1 MGEIGRIQGGN
12 MGKPTFSVFG
22 SAAAWPRA
30 IARLFVGGC
39 VALGAFV
46 GQAVAAP
53 DAAKML
59 TYKPK
64 QEVSITTPTEAELS
78 RCTVD
83 LDKPRGGVGSSWVLK
98 GPDGRLL
105 RRYYSSSGGAVD
117 LYSYYKDGI
126 EVYREIVSPGAKAP
140 DQFRWINAGGS
151 KYGVDLDKDGTIDTW
166 KVISV
171 EEVSQELMKAM
182 ANKDFA
188 RFQALTVSDADLKA
202 LGLSGEMADA
212 IKAKRK
218 DHKARF
224 EATVAKLT
232 KLTTKANWLHVE
244 TPAPDCVLAESTGA
258 KGDIL
263 RYPRGTVLFEA
274 GGASDW
280 FQTGAMIKVGDAW
293 KLIEGPAP
301 GAAPTVDERT
311 ADGGKT
317 MTVDPAV
324 QKLVEALTDLEK
336 KGGNQHIARADL
348 LEKIIAKVKPTERD
362 PWIRQLA
369 DSLSSAAQAEG
380 KATSAGLTRLGS
392 LETQL
397 VKYMP
402 GANLTAYVT
411 FRRLQAEYS
420 ISLSTS
426 DSKKFNDVQKGW
438 LTKLDSFVKAYPKS
452 EDAPDAMLQLG
463 MVCEFLGKE
472 VEAKNW
478 YLALVRA
485 HPDKPQALKGEG
497 AARRLGLEGKTM
509 KLAAPLLTDAGTPY
523 DIDQL
528 RGKLVIVYYW
538 ASWNGNAVED
548 FTKLKAVL
556 DKNKDT
562 ALLCVNLDQTPDEGK
577 AFLTKHRIPGTHI
590 YRPGGLDSK
599 LAAQYGVMVLPSL
612 FLVGKDGK
620 CVNKG
625 VQIGTVEDEVK
636 KALKK

>member
-1 MGEIGRIQGGN
+1 

-22 SAAAWPRA
+22 SVAAWPRA
-30 IARLFVGGC
+30 LARLFVGGC
-39 VALGAFV
+39 VMLGAVV
-46 GQAVAAP
+46 GQATAAP
-53 DAAKML
+53 PTPAKML
-59 TYKPK
+59 EYRPRH
-64 QEVSITTPTEAELS
+64 EVAITTPTAADLP

-105 RRYYSSSGGAVD
+105 RRYYSSAGVNVD

-126 EVYREIVSPGAKAP
+126 EVYREIVSPGAKKP
-140 DQFRWINAGGS
+140 DHFRWINAGGS

-171 EEVSQELMKAM
+171 EEASQELLRAL
-182 ANKDFA
+182 ASKDFA
-188 RFQALTVSDADLKA
+188 RFQALTVTDADLA
-202 LGLSGEMADA
+202 TLGLSGEMADG

-218 DHKARF
+218 DHRKRF
-224 EATVAKLT
+224 DETVAKLT
-232 KLTTKANWLHVE
+232 KLGPKANWLHVE

-258 KGDIL
+258 KVDIL
-263 RYPRGTVLFEA
+263 RYSRGTVLFET

-293 KLIEGPAP
+293 KLVEGPVP
-301 GAAPTVDERT
+301 GAAPTVDERV
-311 ADGGKT
+311 AGAKS
-317 MTVDPAV
+317 MTVDPEV
-324 QKLVEALTDLEK
+324 QKLVEALTKLE
-336 KGGNQHIARADL
+336 GGNGAPQHLSRADL

-369 DSLSSAAQAEG
+369 DSLSSAAQAEA
-380 KATSAGLTRLGS
+380 KPAATGLTRLAS
-392 LETQL
+392 LEAQL

-402 GANLTAYVT
+402 GQNLTAYVT
-411 FRRLQAEYS
+411 FRRLQAAYS
-420 ISLSTS
+420 IALSTS
-426 DSKKFNDVQKGW
+426 KSKDFNDIQKDW
-438 LTKLDSFVKAYPKS
+438 LAKLSAFVKAYPKS

-478 YLALVRA
+478 YLALARA
-485 HPDKPQALKGEG
+485 HPGKPQAVKGEG
-497 AARRLGLEGKTM
+497 AARRLSLEGQMM
-509 KLAAPLLTDAGTPY
+509 KLAAPLLTDASTPY

-538 ASWNGNAVED
+538 ASWNGNAAED
-548 FTKLKAVL
+548 FTRLKTIL
-556 DKNKDT
+556 GKNSDV
-562 ALLCVNLDQTPDEGK
+562 ALLCVNLDSTPDEGK
-577 AFLTKHRIPGTHI
+577 AFLNKHNAPGTHL

-620 CVNKG
+620 CVNKA
-625 VQIGTVEDEVK
+625 VQMGTIEDEVK